1 MSSFDFIFL
10 KFKDILFFLNIVISV
25 SVYGVAF
32 VVVCCLKKYLY
43 ERFEKER
50 SKAIFT
56 SILAR
61 LKNGNRT
68 GLKWG
73 LFRNKN

>member
-1 MSSFDFIFL
+1 MSSFDFILL
-10 KFKDILFFLNIVISV
+10 KFEDILFFLNISISI
-25 SVYGVAF
+25 SVYGRAF
-32 VVVCCLKKYLY
+32 VVICCLKKYLY
-43 ERFEKER
+43 ERFEKQR
-50 SKAIFT
+50 SKSILT
-56 SILAR
+56 SIFAR